1 MRMTPKS
8 VIRTAVFPVAGRGT
22 RFLPATKASPK
33 EMLPV
38 VDKPLIQYAVEE
50 ALAAGATRLV
60 FVTGASKRAIEDH
73 FDSDQELEQLLERQG
88 KSDVLNQLRSVL
100 PSYASCI
107 YIRQPAPLGLGHAVL
122 CAQPAVGAEPFFV
135 HLADD
140 LIKSNVACL
149 AQMAEVYAAKRASI
163 LGVQV
168 VPKADTDKY
177 GIVAVEADKSN
188 TSRVRSIIEKPK
200 PAVAPSNLAV
210 VGRYVLAPAIFE
222 HLERLGQGAG
232 GEIQLTD
239 GIAALMREEAVY
251 AYRFSGKRYD
261 CGSKLG
267 YLQATVEYALSHPA
281 LGKDF
286 RKYVKGLDVDASEFR
301 EEAAQAMQKAASVAG
316 ERSGAGRRP
325 RGNGNGPARMTN
337 GSGARSH
344 SAGPGGRRR
353 AGRPAQP

>member
-60 FVTGASKRAIEDH
+60 FITGAAKRAIEDH
-73 FDSDQELEQLLERQG
+73 FDSDGELEQLLERQG
-88 KSDVLNQLRSVL
+88 KSDLLNQLRSVL

-140 LIKSNVACL
+140 LIKSDVACL
-149 AQMAEVYAAKRASI
+149 AQMAEVYESKRASV

-168 VPKADTDKY
+168 VPRSDTDKY
-177 GIVAVEADKSN
+177 GIVAVEADRSN
-188 TSRVRSIIEKPK
+188 TSRVRSIVEKPK

-286 RKYVKGLDVDASEFR
+286 RRYLKGLDVNAAEFR
-301 EEAAQAMQKAASVAG
+301 EETGQAMQKSAQDAE
-316 ERSGAGRRP
+316 ERTRSRRRAPARGNGAGR
-325 RGNGNGPARMTN
+325 ATN
-337 GSGARSH
+337 GSGARSQAAA
-344 SAGPGGRRR
+344 AGTGTRRR
-353 AGRPAQP
+353 TRATI